1 MTESK
6 RQQKYAKLILK
17 DLGEIF
23 QKDGRKYF
31 GNAFVTI
38 TKVSMSADLGMAS
51 VYVSAIMVEEK
62 SKLLAQLNDNK
73 SEIRGLLGSK
83 IGKQVRAIPDI
94 SFYLDDTLDR
104 AAKIEDLFKGLQIPP
119 ENEEK

>member
-94 SFYLDDTLDR
+94 SFYLDDTMDR